1 MSRLLSVALTIPAVK
16 ARDKTVSRRAHRSW
30 AALKPGDH
38 LTLVEKGQG
47 IPKGGKVVRL
57 AEVEIV
63 DVRVESL
70 GRMLDDLD
78 EFTREGFPHLAAR
91 MPRLLHLERMKWLM
105 WWCSSHGMTPSAEH
119 PYWVKGPQG
128 HWPVAD
134 VLCRRIEWRYLDVVA
149 A

>member
-1 MSRLLSVALTIPAVK
+1 MSCALTIPAVMNCT
-16 ARDKTVSRRAHRSW
+16 KTVTRRAEESW
-30 AALKPGDH
+30 KTLKTGDR
-38 LTLVEKGQG
+38 LTLVEKGMG

-91 MPRLLHLERMKWLM
+91 MPRLLHLERMEWLM
-105 WWCSSHGMTPSAEH
+105 WWCSSHGMNPSAEY
-119 PYWVKGPQG
+119 PYWVKGVQG